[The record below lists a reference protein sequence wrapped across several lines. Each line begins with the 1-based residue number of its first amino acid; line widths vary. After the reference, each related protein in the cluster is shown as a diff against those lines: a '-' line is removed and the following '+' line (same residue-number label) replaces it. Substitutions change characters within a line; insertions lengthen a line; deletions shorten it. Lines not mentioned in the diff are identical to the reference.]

1 MGVGK
6 STVGALLA
14 SRLGRPFV
22 DLDAHIQGVEGV
34 DIPTLFQEGR
44 FRAVEARA
52 LRQVLAEPPLVLATG
67 GGAPCQPGAMDL
79 LRASGWTCWLQAPFE
94 VLEQRVGAASGRP
107 LWDAEVR
114 QRFER
119 RQPIYA
125 QAHACIGAT
134 GEDVAERVEEAWR
147 AR

>member
-14 SRLGRPFV
+14 SRLRRPFV

-34 DIPTLFQEGR
+34 DIPTLFREGR
-44 FRAVEARA
+44 FRDVEARE
-52 LRQVLAEPPLVLATG
+52 LRHVLAQPPLVLATG
-67 GGAPCQPGAMDL
+67 GGAPCQPGAMEL
-79 LRASGWTCWLQAPFE
+79 LRSRGWTCWLEAPFK
-94 VLEQRVGAASGRP
+94 VLDQRVGAANGRP
-107 LWDAEVR
+107 LWDADVR
-114 QRFER
+114 QRFDR

-125 QAHACIGAT
+125 QAHARIAAVGD
-134 GEDVAERVEEAWR
+134 DVADRVEEAWR